1 MLVFMLATGTVLF
14 FSCICSLLE
23 AALYSLPASQIEILA
38 RENQASGKILKKLHK
53 DIQSPISAILT
64 LNTLANTG
72 GAAIA
77 GAAFVGVFP
86 NTQEVY
92 FTIAISFSVL
102 VFSEI
107 IPKTAG
113 VVYARVFAPFI
124 WLNRLITNLITR
136 GAQVEQGIA
145 PEEIEIIAR
154 MSRQAGSISR
164 AQERVISNI
173 LNLETLRARNI
184 MTPRT
189 VVFSLD
195 RNLSLSEARQQAGS
209 WPHTRVPLY
218 DAEKE
223 NIVSLA
229 LRRDVFLAMADGGE
243 EMRLADVERSVHV
256 VPESA
261 RASQLLQEYIKRRE
275 HLFIVVDE
283 YGVFSGIITLEDVIE
298 EIVGQEIVGE
308 FDLAVDMREQARRH
322 GEWFKDV

>member
-1 MLVFMLATGTVLF
+1 
-14 FSCICSLLE
+14 
-23 AALYSLPASQIEILA
+23 
-38 RENQASGKILKKLHK
+38 
-53 DIQSPISAILT
+53 
-64 LNTLANTG
+64 
-72 GAAIA
+72 
-77 GAAFVGVFP
+77 
-86 NTQEVY
+86 
-92 FTIAISFSVL
+92 
-102 VFSEI
+102 
-107 IPKTAG
+107 
-113 VVYARVFAPFI
+113 
-124 WLNRLITNLITR
+124 
-136 GAQVEQGIA
+136 
-145 PEEIEIIAR
+145 
-154 MSRQAGSISR
+154 
-164 AQERVISNI
+164 
-173 LNLETLRARNI
+173 
-184 MTPRT
+184 
-189 VVFSLD
+189 
-195 RNLSLSEARQQAGS
+195 
-209 WPHTRVPLY
+209 VPLY